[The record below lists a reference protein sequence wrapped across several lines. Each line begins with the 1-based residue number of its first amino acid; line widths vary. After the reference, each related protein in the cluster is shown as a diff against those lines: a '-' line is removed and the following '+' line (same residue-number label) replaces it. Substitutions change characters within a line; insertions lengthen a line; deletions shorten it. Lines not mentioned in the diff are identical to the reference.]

1 MTEGIKNVLKRLN
14 VYYWLKYSRLF
25 RLYERVFKPYILAQ
39 HNKEVSLYKGFLR
52 SPALIFDIG
61 AYDGHKTAAFAEIS
75 SKVISCEPDPD
86 SFKILSSRFRNWRNK
101 VQLLNC
107 AVYDKQGEALLQRNI
122 KGSAFNTLN
131 PEWSDIL
138 QRDQGER
145 WGEKIKF
152 DPSISVVAK
161 TTTLDHLIEQFGVPD
176 FIKIDVEGSELQ
188 VMRGLTKKIRA
199 VSFECLLPE
208 FKSQLLEILTRLL
221 SLDNSYRFNIIYD
234 EELILPM
241 PASHEEILQW
251 IENTRF
257 HCFDML
263 AILENDRFNPSSDQV
278 ETQKKLPFFDSL
290 FLFHS

>member
-1 MTEGIKNVLKRLN
+1 MIDGLKRVLKRIN
-14 VYYWLKYSRLF
+14 VYYALKYSSLF
-25 RLYERVFKPYILAQ
+25 RLYERVFKPQVIAQ
-39 HNKEVSLYKGFLR
+39 HNKEVRLYKDFLH

-86 SFKILSSRFRNWRNK
+86 SFRILSARFRGQKKK

-107 AVYDKQGEALLQRNI
+107 AVYDKQGEAMLQRNL

-131 PEWSDIL
+131 TEWTDIL

-145 WGEKIKF
+145 WDEKIKF
-152 DPSISVVAK
+152 DQSISVPAK
-161 TTTLDHLIEQFGVPD
+161 TTTLDHLIEQFGPPD

-199 VSFECLLPE
+199 LSFECLLPE
-208 FKSQLLEILTRLL
+208 FKSQLLEILSKLL
-221 SLDNSYRFNIIYD
+221 SLDSSYRFNIIYN
-234 EELILPM
+234 EELILPL
-241 PASHEEILQW
+241 PVSHEEILQW
-251 IENTRF
+251 IEKTRF

-263 AILENDRFNPSSDQV
+263 ALLDTDRSNSQGAASGTIEEAV
-278 ETQKKLPFFDSL
+278 PF
-290 FLFHS
+290 